1 MNKILLTCTAAF
13 AALASCTSEMPVDLI
28 DQPGEINL
36 NEIVLTV
43 PDTLGTVSQQRAAE
57 IATKFFGKRYPD
69 SRAESKG
76 IAEIKAVCDSDGKEL
91 MYIVNFADNQGFVI
105 VSAEK
110 GYYPILAQSDE
121 GNFTTDN
128 TDSPAYMWLMSQK
141 YNVANCAEL
150 PDSMKSE
157 IAQAWTAYDYQTGLD
172 VSSRANVEKPQVYYD
187 SLRMWSVSG
196 KYKVY
201 NYNDFIHTDDYQT
214 LSFDDRNQISANL
227 MMLGNSNYG
236 TVEDVTVVLVRDY
249 TDYAEEY
256 PRILI
261 KTQWGQWEPYNIL
274 VPNKYPLGCTTIAAG
289 QIMRYH
295 QWPSY
300 YNWNDM
306 PYFTATSSTQQF
318 LYELANV
325 IGVKFGKDGSS
336 ATIDQVKSA
345 LTKKNFTV
353 TKQGH
358 KVNTVLDNL
367 KVNKPV
373 FMQGENSNVGH
384 AWVCDGVDF
393 NANYHEIRVMT
404 LDYRPIAEIIPTEMI
419 EAMKIVKETYTSG
432 YRYHM
437 NWGWHG
443 AANGFFLD
451 NTMNPTTQNVTH
463 SYNKNRI
470 DLLITPNK

>member
-1 MNKILLTCTAAF
+1 MKKILLTCTAAF

-28 DQPGEINL
+28 DQPSEINL

-76 IAEIKAVCDSDGKEL
+76 IAEIKAVCDPDGKEL

-214 LSFDDRNQISANL
+214 LSFDDRNQISTNL

-249 TDYAEEY
+249 YRNDFY
-256 PRILI
+256 PRKLMA
-261 KTQWGQWEPYNIL
+261 TTWNQGYPYNEA
-274 VPNKYPLGCTTIAAG
+274 VPYNYPLGCTTIAAG

-306 PYFTATSSTQQF
+306 PDKGATSSLQKF
-318 LYELANV
+318 LYELALC
-325 IGVKFGKDGSS
+325 IGVKFNYSS
-336 ATIDQVKSA
+336 TEAKLSQVKTA
-345 LTKKNFTV
+345 LETKEYSIVYQYHSTDKV
-353 TKQGH
+353 TKEIIGH
-358 KVNTVLDNL
+358 RPVLMAGTLAGDTI
-367 KVNKPV
+367 
-373 FMQGENSNVGH
+373 GH
-384 AWVCDGVDF
+384 AWVCDGIDYYQ
-393 NANYHEIRVMT
+393 NYHEIRVMT
-404 LDYRPIAEIIPTEMI
+404 LDYRPIAEIVPTEMI
-419 EAMKIVKETYTSG
+419 EAMKILKPTYSSG
-432 YRYHM
+432 NLYHM
-437 NWGWHG
+437 NWGWG
-443 AANGFFLD
+443 GSNDGYFSD
-451 NTMNPTTQNVTH
+451 NILNPGNIGN
-463 SYNKNRI
+463 YNNNRTE
-470 DLLITPNK
+470 LLITPNK

>member
-43 PDTLGTVSQQRAAE
+43 PDTLGTVSRQRAAE

-76 IAEIKAVCDSDGKEL
+76 IAEIKAVCNPDGKEL
-91 MYIVNFADNQGFVI
+91 MYIVNFAGNQGFVI

-201 NYNDFIHTDDYQT
+201 NYNDFIYTSDYQT
-214 LSFDDRNQISANL
+214 LSFDDRNQISTNL

-256 PRILI
+256 PRILM
-261 KTQWGQWEPYNIL
+261 KTQWGQGEPYNIL

-300 YNWNDM
+300 YDWNDM
-306 PYFTATSSTQQF
+306 NYYTTVLAEF
-318 LYELANV
+318 LYGLAKS
-325 IGVKFGKDGSS
+325 IGVTFGETSPGPTSGVLTALKQRDYTVTHISHNTSKVLTELRNKRPVYMDGSGS
-336 ATIDQVKSA
+336 GA
-345 LTKKNFTV
+345 
-353 TKQGH
+353 
-358 KVNTVLDNL
+358 
-367 KVNKPV
+367 
-373 FMQGENSNVGH
+373 H

-393 NANYHEIRVMT
+393 NENYHEIRVMT
-404 LDYRPIAEIIPTEMI
+404 LDYRPIAEIVPTEMI
-419 EAMKIVKETYTSG
+419 EAMKILKPTYFSG

-437 NWGWHG
+437 NWGWKG

-451 NTMNPTTQNVTH
+451 NSMNPTTGNGTH
-463 SYNKNRI
+463 SYNKNRTE
-470 DLLITPNK
+470 LLITPNK

>member
-28 DQPGEINL
+28 EQPGEINL

-43 PDTLGTVSQQRAAE
+43 PDTLGTVSRQRAAE

-91 MYIVNFADNQGFVI
+91 MYIVNFAGNQGFVI

-172 VSSRANVEKPQVYYD
+172 VYSRAYVEKPQVYYD

-249 TDYAEEY
+249 TDYADY
-256 PRILI
+256 P
-261 KTQWGQWEPYNIL
+261 KTMLKSAWTQLYPYNVSDWL
-274 VPNKYPLGCTTIAAG
+274 GHALGCTTIAVG

-295 QWPSY
+295 EWPKS
-300 YNWNDM
+300 YNWADM
-306 PYFTATSSTQQF
+306 PYSTVTKTLQDF
-318 LYELANV
+318 LYNLSQI
-325 IGVKFGKDGSS
+325 IGVKYEGMK
-336 ATIDQVKSA
+336 ATAKIDQSKVA
-345 LTKKNFTV
+345 LEKNNYSV
-353 TKQGH
+353 VMQSH
-358 KVNTVLDNL
+358 NINKVDAQI
-367 KVNKPV
+367 KAYKPV
-373 FMQGENSNVGH
+373 YMSGSGDEERH
-384 AWVCDGVDF
+384 AWVCDGIDSYT
-393 NANYHEIRVMT
+393 NYHEIRVMT
-404 LDYRPIAEIIPTEMI
+404 LDYRPIADIVPTEMI
-419 EAMKIVKETYTSG
+419 EAMKILKPTYISG
-432 YRYHM
+432 HRYHM
-437 NWGWHG
+437 NWGLIG
-443 AANGFFLD
+443 TDNGFFLE
-451 NTMNPTTQNVTH
+451 NGSNNPY
-463 SYNKNRI
+463 SKNRME
-470 DLLITPNK
+470 LLITPNK